1 MKSEAKKK
9 IFDLE
14 AGGGTNINAALLNA
28 TNLAKSISR
37 NASFEAVKQ
46 TMIIFLS
53 DGDANVGITN
63 NQRIKDNIRIS
74 NEGQVPIYGLAFG
87 NGADF
92 DLLKDISNESGA
104 FTKRIYESGN
114 SFEQLENFYKEI
126 SDPKL
131 RNVTFEYIANGKLIP
146 TKLLIGTRIQN
157 AYGKNEYIITGEFED
172 PEIELEEFE
181 IVTTGK
187 DANGFYTR
195 RSLID
200 PCSSWRGWC
209 CNCHPLVPEIPNP
222 SEIKPVTTRLT
233 PAKWEQSPAES
244 FMERLWAFKRI
255 KFLLHDDVDCEK
267 GIHENKECFT
277 WNDKFWEG
285 IEPKNPV
292 ETECGL
298 ESCIDCG
305 EKQCSEEAVDLA
317 KKYNF
322 VTKATS
328 LVVESDD
335 DYIKNGSIEIDAT
348 VFKPTYEN
356 SFNSYYS
363 GHSGT
368 QVNTAQFNNWGSQI
382 GTQVYKG
389 VSSNFGP
396 LCGSFGCLP
405 KFSSGG
411 GGGFNNL
418 GSQIGTQIDQGTRF
432 NFPGMSQ
439 IGQQFGHAPM
449 PITPNPTL
457 PYSQSSQCKLTFY
470 SLTHFRG
477 ESVEIT
483 RNVNSL
489 KSLNFDDKVASVN
502 VEGNCCWKIF
512 VNDNFIG
519 DSMQLRHQEYRSAV
533 DIQKIYQKASSVQI
547 LNQC

>member
-1 MKSEAKKK
+1 MTTGCLKSEAKKK

-335 DYIKNGSIEIDAT
+335 DYVKNGTIKLNSKVPFDYYDYYDYGT
-348 VFKPTYEN
+348 
-356 SFNSYYS
+356 SFNSLKPAS
-363 GHSGT
+363 
-368 QVNTAQFNNWGSQI
+368 TAAGAHA
-382 GTQVYKG
+382 
-389 VSSNFGP
+389 
-396 LCGSFGCLP
+396 GSFFQ
-405 KFSSGG
+405 KFSAASAQSSDFSAGG
-411 GGGFNNL
+411 GG
-418 GSQIGTQIDQGTRF
+418 TTTTT
-432 NFPGMSQ
+432 
-439 IGQQFGHAPM
+439 ATTT
-449 PITPNPTL
+449 TPFTP
-457 PYSQSSQCKLTFY
+457 CKLTLY

-477 ESVEIT
+477 DFVEIFSDESSL
-483 RNVNSL
+483 NSL
-489 KSLNFDDKVASVN
+489 QFDDKVASLN

-512 VNDNFIG
+512 LEDNLLG
-519 DSMQLRHQEYRSAV
+519 DFMQFRRQEYRSAV
-533 DIQKIYQKASSVQI
+533 DIEGIYQAGSSVQI
-547 LNQC
+547 LDQC